1 MTTLKSPAES
11 LSLGQDAGKRS
22 IVCSFRLSTC
32 FTFDHSCSGASAYC
46 HLLSCRP
53 FQCDRLL
60 CNWLIPTS
68 CRSLLC
74 SLRTLRRTSPGR
86 TLPINTRNH
95 RGDGAAPSQ
104 PATAVKIP
112 SSSNFRR
119 PANIPLHTLSSSSRP
134 RDADSAYLLENEEK
148 TSQRSSLSA
157 GSDFSLWSDTGDLVD
172 QLADEEDPL
181 RIRLR
186 ESLEGLP
193 KNKRHQKRVRYQ
205 SQDNTR
211 EKNEQPGVVKRKEDI
226 EIPDPGPRTISRGER
241 ILAAIMA
248 PRDGP
253 SRIHGLHGKK
263 LMYYAILYMC
273 VIRC

>member
-1 MTTLKSPAES
+1 
-11 LSLGQDAGKRS
+11 
-22 IVCSFRLSTC
+22 VCSFRLSTW

-46 HLLSCRP
+46 HLLSYQP

-60 CNWLIPTS
+60 RNWLIPTS
-68 CRSLLC
+68 CRSFLRN
-74 SLRTLRRTSPGR
+74 LRTLRRTSPGR

-112 SSSNFRR
+112 SSSNSRR

-134 RDADSAYLLENEEK
+134 QDADSAYLLENEEK
-148 TSQRSSLSA
+148 TRQRSSFSA
-157 GSDFSLWSDTGDLVD
+157 DSDFSLWSDTGDLVD

-181 RIRLR
+181 QIRLR
-186 ESLEGLP
+186 ESLEGTRLGDLP

-226 EIPDPGPRTISRGER
+226 EIPDPGPRTISQGER

-263 LMYYAILYMC
+263 LMYYAIPR
-273 VIRC
+273 V

>member
-1 MTTLKSPAES
+1 MIDFSVIGLSPP
-11 LSLGQDAGKRS
+11 AGVRS
-22 IVCSFRLSTC
+22 FAAFGPCDERHRAVPFPST
-32 FTFDHSCSGASAYC
+32 SE
-46 HLLSCRP
+46 
-53 FQCDRLL
+53 
-60 CNWLIPTS
+60 
-68 CRSLLC
+68 
-74 SLRTLRRTSPGR
+74 
-86 TLPINTRNH
+86 NH
-95 RGDGAAPSQ
+95 RGDGAALSQ
-104 PATAVKIP
+104 PATTVKIP
-112 SSSNFRR
+112 PSSNFRR

-134 RDADSAYLLENEEK
+134 RDADLASLLENEK
-148 TSQRSSLSA
+148 TSQRSSFSA
-157 GSDFSLWSDTGDLVD
+157 DSDFSLWSDTGDLVD

-186 ESLEGLP
+186 ESLEGTRLGGLP

-226 EIPDPGPRTISRGER
+226 EIPDPGPRTISQGER

-263 LMYYAILYMC
+263 LMYYTILYMC
-273 VIRC
+273 VMRC